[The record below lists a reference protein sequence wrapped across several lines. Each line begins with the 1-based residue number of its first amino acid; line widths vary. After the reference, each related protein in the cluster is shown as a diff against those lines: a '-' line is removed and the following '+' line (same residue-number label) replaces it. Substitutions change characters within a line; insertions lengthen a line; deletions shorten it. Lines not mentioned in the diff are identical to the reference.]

1 MSASRRAL
9 ALVASIGLAGLP
21 IADASARVVAREVI
35 GTSVEGR
42 TLRATNVGARHRR
55 TKVLVVGCIHG
66 NECAG
71 RAIVRRLRKRASPR
85 GFELWLVGDLNP
97 DGSSAGTRQ
106 NARGVDLNRNFG
118 AGWTPIGN
126 PWDTYHSGPR
136 PWSEP
141 ETRAARRFVRRRRPD
156 ITIWYHQ
163 HMELVV
169 KTKRHRRVQR
179 RYARHVGLPLVD
191 LAPLPGTAPRW
202 QNKRFRNH
210 TAFVVELSAGRLGRA
225 AARRHARAVVH
236 VGRLWRRTHSRP
248 AP

>member
-1 MSASRRAL
+1 M
-9 ALVASIGLAGLP
+9 
-21 IADASARVVAREVI
+21 
-35 GTSVEGR
+35 
-42 TLRATNVGARHRR
+42 
-55 TKVLVVGCIHG
+55 
-66 NECAG
+66 
-71 RAIVRRLRKRASPR
+71 
-85 GFELWLVGDLNP
+85 NP
-97 DGSSAGTRQ
+97 DGSIRGTRQ
-106 NARGVDLNRNFG
+106 NARGVDLNRNFSYRWRG
-118 AGWTPIGN
+118 GGSPG
-126 PWDTYHSGPR
+126 DTYYPGPR
-136 PWSEP
+136 PFSEP
-141 ETRAARRFVRRRRPD
+141 ESRITRDFVLEHRPD

-225 AARRHARAVVH
+225 AIRRHARAVVH

-248 AP
+248 GAADRTRPRRGK

>member
-1 MSASRRAL
+1 MD
-9 ALVASIGLAGLP
+9 P
-21 IADASARVVAREVI
+21 ASARLAGRAI

-42 TLRATNVGARHRR
+42 PLRATNVGAHGRR

-85 GFELWLVGDLNP
+85 RFELWLIRNLNP
-97 DGSSAGTRQ
+97 DGLRAGTRQ

-118 AGWTPIGN
+118 AGWQPIGE

-179 RYARHVGLPLVD
+179 RYARATRLPLVD
-191 LAPLPGTAPRW
+191 LPTLPGTAPRW
-202 QNKRFRNH
+202 QNKRFPRH
-210 TAFVVELSAGRLGRA
+210 TAFVVELPAGALGRRA
-225 AARRHARAVVH
+225 VKRHARAVLGI
-236 VGRLWRRTHSRP
+236 GRLWRRTHRAAASKR
-248 AP
+248 ARGG